1 MHNCIWNN
9 VVFQPCRDS
18 FRATLTLVVFF
29 SFFYY
34 YYSFNK
40 RWDLKRETIQSSTAH
55 FSPCQNVLRSLSAGL
70 RHRFQPCCL
79 VSSIT
84 RCISS
89 LYSCAYVCNRSFC
102 RFFFVVVFSWC
113 VLLLLECRTVLE
125 SMPDS
130 HLLSVC
136 VFVPFV
142 WNQLCTIIK
151 LN

>member
-18 FRATLTLVVFF
+18 FRATLTLVCFFFVFF
-29 SFFYY
+29 IILSLTNAGIWKGKPSKVQQLTSHLVKMFWEASQRVYDTA
-34 YYSFNK
+34 FNHAV
-40 RWDLKRETIQSSTAH
+40 L
-55 FSPCQNVLRSLSAGL
+55 SPLLLAVFLLCILVHMCVIAPSA
-70 RHRFQPCCL
+70 
-79 VSSIT
+79 V
-84 RCISS
+84 
-89 LYSCAYVCNRSFC
+89 
-102 RFFFVVVFSWC
+102 FFFVVVFSWC

-136 VFVPFV
+136 VFVLFV

>member
-18 FRATLTLVVFF
+18 FRATLTLVC
-29 SFFYY
+29 FFYY
-34 YYSFNK
+34 YFFNK

-102 RFFFVVVFSWC
+102 RFLFCCCFFVMCTSASRMQDCIRIDARLTFAFC
-113 VLLLLECRTVLE
+113 LCLC
-125 SMPDS
+125 P
-130 HLLSVC
+130 VC
-136 VFVPFV
+136 VEPAMYHH
-142 WNQLCTIIK
+142 
-151 LN
+151 